1 MKMTFDQAIASLSI
15 REEWEVLLE
24 YIQAQ
29 RESAIADFQ
38 NPDYVDNACKLA
50 RLGGEISAYDSILR
64 NFKNGS
70 DQRAIQDRLE

>member
-1 MKMTFDQAIASLSI
+1 MNMTFDQAIASLSI

-38 NPDYVDNACKLA
+38 NPDYIDNACKLA
-50 RLGGEISAYDSILR
+50 RLAGEIAAYDTILR
-64 NFKNGS
+64 NFKGS
-70 DQRAIQDRLE
+70 EAN